1 MQMSSRWYY
10 KSWKQPRKED
20 FHRKVQINSIFPG
33 PQSLPHVLSS
43 NISSVHHTLLEISFK
58 FHLSEWHDAK
68 VVLYGRKTI
77 SHLLICASLLQSLK
91 HPPRKEACF
100 PYPTF
105 CFLFFKTSEHTLE
118 AMTSCRNL
126 PSSEHD
132 AHSEHWPRM
141 LTLPCTRQ
149 PTPHHTDIHL
159 QKVTLIWWCSWE

>member
-58 FHLSEWHDAK
+58 VHLSEWHDAK

-77 SHLLICASLLQSLK
+77 SHLLVCASLLQSLK

-105 CFLFFKTSEHTLE
+105 CFLFLKHLSIRWKQWHHAGTF
-118 AMTSCRNL
+118 L
-126 PSSEHD
+126 PQSTQHLSGK
-132 AHSEHWPRM
+132 M
-141 LTLPCTRQ
+141 LTVN
-149 PTPHHTDIHL
+149 TDHA
-159 QKVTLIWWCSWE
+159 C